1 MQIGFSGTDKE
12 IEEIKAYYKAK
23 GYRTGASFLRKII
36 YQYMTTYPVRSQ
48 ECAFTGGLRSTPE
61 LKKLIRTI
69 VKEEIKNEQMDK

>member
-1 MQIGFSGTDKE
+1 MQIGFSGTNKE
-12 IEEIKAYYKAK
+12 IEEIKTYYKAK

-48 ECAFTGGLRSTPE
+48 ECASPGGLESVLK

-69 VKEEIKNEQMDK
+69 VKEELDER